1 VADGVVVAT
10 SAAQPRPRAP
20 DRTHAGPAE
29 GRIPPRL
36 HLCRACNAYTAPEE
50 SMCPH
55 CGADIQTAATVYED
69 ERRARAAAVARI
81 EQQLAA
87 LRERAEQPA

>member
-1 VADGVVVAT
+1 MYN
-10 SAAQPRPRAP
+10 
-20 DRTHAGPAE
+20 
-29 GRIPPRL
+29 
-36 HLCRACNAYTAPEE
+36 CRECETEINQGTEL
-50 SMCPH
+50 CPH
-55 CGADIQTAATVYED
+55 CGADVQTAATVYEE